1 MKNEI
6 EIIRHDN
13 ELPVAIENWGWRFHH
28 IGIPTSEKKPVELI
42 EFS

>member
-1 MKNEI
+1 MI

-13 ELPVAIENWGWRFHH
+13 ELPVAIEKCSWRFHH
-28 IGIPTSEKKPVELI
+28 IDIPTSEKQPGELI